1 MKWFDKLER
10 KYGRYA
16 IQNLM
21 KYIIIVYA
29 VGFVIQIF
37 YPAVYEVYFALDAQA
52 ILHGQIWSICCLS
65 EFSPLFY
72 SHRLQAFCSL
82 CLYCI
87 SIT

>member
-52 ILHGQIWSICCLS
+52 ILHGQIWRI
-65 EFSPLFY
+65 SPLFY

>member
-37 YPAVYEVYFALDAQA
+37 IRQSMKCT
-52 ILHGQIWSICCLS
+52 LHWMHRQFSMDRSG